1 MSADIVVAPN
11 DGSYMIDGYELVCG
25 LEVHVE
31 LATATKLFSAS
42 ANRFGDDPN
51 THIDPV
57 TLGLPGALPVLNR
70 HAVELAMRIGLALN
84 CTVQP
89 STFHRKNYFYPDMPK
104 AYQISQYDQ
113 PINIDGWLELP
124 GGKRIGVER
133 AHLEEDTGKST
144 HVGGTGGRIH
154 GSDHSLIDFN
164 RAGVPLVEIVG
175 RPDIA
180 SPEEAKQYVTELR
193 QILVAVGASDAKM
206 EEGSMR
212 CDANVSVRKPGSP
225 LGTRCEIKNV
235 NSVRS
240 LGRAIEYEA
249 RRQIALIEAGEK
261 IRQETRHW
269 DETDGRTHTLRTKED
284 ADDYRYF
291 LEPDLVP
298 LDPGA
303 EWIEAVRSALPML
316 PRERRRRLSEATGAP
331 ADGEAV
337 LVVVERGQD
346 DYVLA
351 VAESGADSAR
361 ALVHV
366 KEAYAEQGSRPNVPA
381 ADLAR
386 MIVMES
392 SGKLTSTQAKTVL
405 AELVANGGG
414 NAEEI
419 AARHG
424 FEAMDTSALEAMV
437 DEAIAAQPEAWAKYC
452 AGEEK
457 AMGALV
463 GAIMKASKGKADG
476 KAVTALL
483 QSKRG

>member
-180 SPEEAKQYVTELR
+180 SPDEAKQYVTELR

-316 PRERRRRLSEATGAP
+316 PRERRRRLSDATGAP

-366 KEAYAEQGSRPNVPA
+366 KEAYAEQGARPNVPA
-381 ADLAR
+381 TDLAR

-437 DEAIAAQPEAWAKYC
+437 DDAIAAQPDAWAKYC

>member
-11 DGSYMIDGYELVCG
+11 DGSFMIDGYELVCG

-144 HVGGTGGRIH
+144 HVGGTGGRIQ

-180 SPEEAKQYVTELR
+180 SPDEAKQYVTELR

-316 PRERRRRLSEATGAP
+316 PRERRRRLSDATGAP

-351 VAESGADSAR
+351 VAESGADPAR

-366 KEAYAEQGSRPNVPA
+366 KEAYAEQGARPNVPA
-381 ADLAR
+381 TDLAR

-437 DEAIAAQPEAWAKYC
+437 DDAIAAQPDAWAKYC

>member
-1 MSADIVVAPN
+1 
-11 DGSYMIDGYELVCG
+11 
-25 LEVHVE
+25 
-31 LATATKLFSAS
+31 
-42 ANRFGDDPN
+42 
-51 THIDPV
+51 
-57 TLGLPGALPVLNR
+57 
-70 HAVELAMRIGLALN
+70 
-84 CTVQP
+84 
-89 STFHRKNYFYPDMPK
+89 
-104 AYQISQYDQ
+104 
-113 PINIDGWLELP
+113 
-124 GGKRIGVER
+124 
-133 AHLEEDTGKST
+133 
-144 HVGGTGGRIH
+144 
-154 GSDHSLIDFN
+154 
-164 RAGVPLVEIVG
+164 VPLVEIVG

-180 SPEEAKQYVTELR
+180 SPDEAKQYVTELR

-316 PRERRRRLSEATGAP
+316 PRERRRRLSDATGAP

-351 VAESGADSAR
+351 VAESGADPAR

-366 KEAYAEQGSRPNVPA
+366 KEAYAEQGARPNVPA
-381 ADLAR
+381 TDLAR

-437 DEAIAAQPEAWAKYC
+437 DDAIAAQPDAWAKYC